1 MNAKEVLD
9 ISRKYILKQ
18 IDSIAEDK
26 PAISFIRPVII
37 KVIDNNMYKAKKA
50 LSLISD
56 EYGNIDM
63 ETLLPE
69 MIESVM
75 TTKPFIQQIPVLGDV
90 EIGGGSIKLNIP
102 MTNKRIVLGKSDLDA
117 IKDLFTENKD

>member
-9 ISRKYILKQ
+9 ISRKYIIKQ

-26 PAISFIRPVII
+26 PAISFIRPIII
-37 KVIDNNMYKAKKA
+37 KAIDNNMYKARKA

-63 ETLLPE
+63 ATLLPE

-102 MTNKRIVLGKSDLDA
+102 LTNKRIVLGKNDLDT
-117 IKDLFTENKD
+117 IKDLFTENND

>member
-1 MNAKEVLD
+1 MNAKEVLE
-9 ISRKYILKQ
+9 ISRKYIIKQ

-37 KVIDNNMYKAKKA
+37 KAIDNNMYKARKA

-63 ETLLPE
+63 ATLLPE

-75 TTKPFIQQIPVLGDV
+75 TTKPFIQQVPILGDV

-102 MTNKRIVLGKSDLDA
+102 LTNKRIVLGKADLDI
-117 IKDLFTENKD
+117 IKDLFTENND

>member
-1 MNAKEVLD
+1 MNAKEVLE
-9 ISRKYILKQ
+9 ISRKYIIKQ

-37 KVIDNNMYKAKKA
+37 KAIDNNMYKARKA

-63 ETLLPE
+63 ATLLPE

-75 TTKPFIQQIPVLGDV
+75 TTKPFIQQVPILGDV
-90 EIGGGSIKLNIP
+90 EIGGGSIKLSIP
-102 MTNKRIVLGKSDLDA
+102 LTNKRIVLGKADLDV
-117 IKDLFTENKD
+117 IKDLFTENND